1 MSTLKRWTDYGGM
14 IACEDGEFTSYYAA
28 KALEVER
35 DALREVL
42 TALLQEHDLAPD
54 AWDAARK
61 LYIHN
66 QEDKM
71 NLDLSKPVR
80 LKGMKLQFFP
90 TSAIDDVGRIV
101 GVVQDG
107 NQMFVARYA
116 ESELENIP
124 ELVKRIVYILVEESG
139 SISIAVPPELPLPM
153 GRRIICWRDEEGKT
167 RVESR
172 E

>member
-1 MSTLKRWTDYGGM
+1 
-14 IACEDGEFTSYYAA
+14 
-28 KALEVER
+28 
-35 DALREVL
+35 
-42 TALLQEHDLAPD
+42 
-54 AWDAARK
+54 
-61 LYIHN
+61 
-66 QEDKM
+66 
-71 NLDLSKPVR
+71 
-80 LKGMKLQFFP
+80 
-90 TSAIDDVGRIV
+90 
-101 GVVQDG
+101 
-107 NQMFVARYA
+107 MFVARYA